1 MKHLLLVSLL
11 FLTTFMS
18 HAQYDINEVGEDEKI
33 GDSKFNWSSVKDNI
47 YLGGDVNAILGN
59 VAFIYFAPFI
69 GYEFRSP
76 FSAGISG
83 MVRYL
88 SYGNGNGEF
97 SKGAGFFLR
106 YKPRLPLV
114 VESSFNIYSTNFKG
128 STKETKNTNSWM
140 LGLGYAQSMGER
152 SYTQI
157 MIQYDLLNND
167 YVPENLLLQFTSGQ
181 RLYYKFGIVFYL
193 GD

>member
-1 MKHLLLVSLL
+1 MMKHLLLVSLL
-11 FLTTFMS
+11 FLTTFIS
-18 HAQYDINEVGEDEKI
+18 HAQYDVDNVEESKE
-33 GDSKFNWSSVKDNI
+33 SKFNWSGVKENI
-47 YLGGDVNAILGN
+47 YVGGDVNAILGN
-59 VAFIYFAPFI
+59 VGFIYFAPFI
-69 GYEFRSP
+69 GYEFRAP

-88 SYGNGNGEF
+88 SYGGGVGYF
-97 SKGAGFFLR
+97 SKGAGVFVR
-106 YKPRLPLV
+106 YKPRIPLV
-114 VESSFNIYSTNFKG
+114 VESSFNIYSTSNIEPKRA
-128 STKETKNTNSWM
+128 NSWM
-140 LGLGYAQSMGER
+140 LGVGYAQSMGER

-167 YVPENLLLQFTSGQ
+167 NVPENVLLQLPGGQ